1 MTLSIHQQRLQN
13 DRLLLEVNASNANA
27 RKHLFNLCDRL
38 RSDLSTKP
46 KIHISQNF
54 EYSSIN
60 INGAFLCGWRD
71 NLVYFFSI
79 HQIHYENP
87 LGKMDLRFLSFQHLF
102 FRFFEDPPNYLVH
115 LNYLNFRAKIIL
127 PFYYRVS
134 QQVLDDNF

>member
-60 INGAFLCGWRD
+60 ISTTDTTVLFCVDGETTLCIFLA
-71 NLVYFFSI
+71 SI
-79 HQIHYENP
+79 KFI
-87 LGKMDLRFLSFQHLF
+87 M
-102 FRFFEDPPNYLVH
+102 
-115 LNYLNFRAKIIL
+115 KIL
-127 PFYYRVS
+127 
-134 QQVLDDNF
+134 

>member
-1 MTLSIHQQRLQN
+1 MLMRSVKLSLFNLQTNAGQMTLSIHQQRLQN

-60 INGAFLCGWRD
+60 ISTTVLFCVDGETTLCIFLASIKFIMKILQAKWIYDFCPFSI
-71 NLVYFFSI
+71 FFSGFLKI
-79 HQIHYENP
+79 HQIIW
-87 LGKMDLRFLSFQHLF
+87 S
-102 FRFFEDPPNYLVH
+102 
-115 LNYLNFRAKIIL
+115 I
-127 PFYYRVS
+127 
-134 QQVLDDNF
+134 